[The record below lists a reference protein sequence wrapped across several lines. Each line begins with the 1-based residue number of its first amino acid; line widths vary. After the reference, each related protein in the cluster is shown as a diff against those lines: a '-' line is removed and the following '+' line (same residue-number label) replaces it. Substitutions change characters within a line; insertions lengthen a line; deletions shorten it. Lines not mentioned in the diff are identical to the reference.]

1 MHNHHNSHP
10 NGAPLLATRKPF
22 VPSPIFTKRT
32 GIHAGANGHTDDS
45 SGKPGLHPEVL
56 VPHLGN
62 YLIERGLLKANELAH
77 ALQVQSQLREEDRH
91 LLLGQLL
98 VNLGY
103 VERATLD
110 QVVTTHIIELH
121 DALAGQIQSLEQ
133 QVAEGA
139 KQLKQALDHTDRI
152 QQHKDEFV
160 GAISHELRTPLTV
173 IVGYLDLLRRG
184 EVGSVSAVQRDVLG
198 NMQVAS
204 DRLLQI
210 INNLL
215 FFATLHR
222 NEFMVNYQQCLVKDL
237 FSSALKKNIGLARE
251 RKIRLFVSLAANVS
265 IVQADAERI
274 EWVLSELI
282 ENALKFGSPDDK
294 VILTGRRGK
303 NATCEISVRDNGPGI
318 AKEQLKVIFEPFR
331 QVDGS
336 ITRKV
341 GGLGLGL
348 TLSQD
353 IIEAHRSQLW
363 IKSQPGKGTCV
374 GFSLDLVD

>member
-1 MHNHHNSHP
+1 MHNHHNNHP
-10 NGAPLLATRKPF
+10 NGAPLLATREPF
-22 VPSPIFTKRT
+22 IPSPIFTKRT
-32 GIHAGANGHTDDS
+32 GIHAGANGHA
-45 SGKPGLHPEVL
+45 SGGSHKPGLHPEVL

-62 YLIERGLLKANELAH
+62 YLVERGLLRANELAH
-77 ALQVQSQLREEDRH
+77 ALQVQRQLREEGRH
-91 LLLGQLL
+91 VLLGQLL
-98 VNLGY
+98 VELGY
-103 VERATLD
+103 LDRATLD

-121 DALAGQIQSLEQ
+121 NALTGQIQSLEQ

-139 KQLKQALDHTDRI
+139 KQLKQAAERTDRM

-222 NEFMVNYQQCLVKDL
+222 NEFMVNYQECLVKDL
-237 FSSALKKNIGLARE
+237 FSSAIKKNIGVARE

-265 IVQADAERI
+265 IVRADAERL
-274 EWVLSELI
+274 EWVISELI
-282 ENALKFGSPDDK
+282 ENALKFGRPGDK

-303 NATCEISVRDNGPGI
+303 NATCEITVRDNGPGI
-318 AKEQLKVIFEPFR
+318 AKEQLEVIFEPFR

-363 IKSQPGKGTCV
+363 IKSQLGKGTCV